1 MAMQSGFIKRIRDIM
16 RMDAGINGDAQR
28 IEQMVW
34 MLFLKVYDAKEDD
47 WELNEDNYES
57 IIPEDLRWRNWA
69 KVDSNGHAMTGDKLL
84 SFVNN
89 TLFPVLK
96 GNDVKEGDTIDYE
109 GIKVA
114 PDTPI
119 KKAIV
124 KSTFEDANN
133 YMKDGV
139 YLRQVI
145 DVIDE
150 IEFDDVKESHAFG
163 FVYEEI
169 LRELQSAGSSG
180 EFYTPRAVT
189 EFMALMIKPK
199 LGEKMADFA
208 CGTGG
213 FITSWLGQ
221 LSKQVTDTS
230 AQKQLDDSIYGI
242 EKKPFPYLLCVTN
255 MLLHDIEVP
264 NIYHMNSLKHNLLD
278 YTDDD
283 KFDVILMNPPYG
295 GHEDKSI
302 QGFFPD
308 DLASSETA
316 DLFMSVILYRLRKNG
331 RAAVVV
337 PDGFL
342 FGLDNAKVNIKKK
355 LIGEFNL
362 HTVVRLPGSVF
373 SPYTSITTN
382 LLFFDNTKPTT
393 ETWFYRVD
401 IPSDRKHFSKTKPME
416 LKHFDDCIAWWNNRE
431 VIPDGEYFKSQKFTA
446 DYLLNEQGC
455 NIDLCG
461 YPHEEEEVLAPADLI
476 QKYEEKR
483 ASLNAEI
490 DRTILALSA
499 SLDGEPVN
507 FDTQG
512 TISACGKM
520 DDLHKRFPEDM
531 KKSILQ
537 YAIQGKLVEQRLEE
551 GTGAELYKQMQ
562 AEKQRL
568 IKEGKIK
575 KEKPL
580 PEIAEDEIPFD
591 IPESWKWV
599 RFSEIMSTMS
609 TGPFG
614 SMLHK
619 TDYIEKGIPLVNPA
633 NMVNGKIV
641 PSDKMM
647 ISEATRRRLS
657 SYILHAG
664 MIVLG
669 RRGEM
674 GRCAVVTEKEDGW
687 LCGTGSFFME
697 PSMSLYVYYVVSLFS
712 SPYVKFYLGGE
723 SVGTT
728 MSNLNHTILSKMPIP
743 LPPLAEQRRIVAKL
757 DEILPLC
764 ERLK

>member
-69 KVDSNGHAMTGDKLL
+69 KADSNGHAMTGDKLL
-84 SFVNN
+84 NFVNN

-96 GNDVKEGDTIDYE
+96 GNDVKEGDTVIYE
-109 GIKVA
+109 GIKVT

-278 YTDDD
+278 YTDAD

-316 DLFMSVILYRLRKNG
+316 DLFMSVILYRLKKNG

-431 VIPDGEYFKSQKFTA
+431 VIPDGEYFKAQKYTA

-461 YPHEEEEVLAPADLI
+461 YPHEEEEILAPADLI

-499 SLDGEPVN
+499 SLNGEPVN

-512 TISACGKM
+512 TISACRKM

-537 YAIQGKLVEQRLEE
+537 YAIQGKLVEQRPEE

-568 IKEGKIK
+568 IKEKKIK
-575 KEKPL
+575 KEKTL
-580 PEIAEDEIPFD
+580 VEITDDEIPFD
-591 IPESWKWV
+591 IPETWIWIRVGDVGSW
-599 RFSEIMSTMS
+599 
-609 TGPFG
+609 G
-614 SMLHK
+614 SGA
-619 TDYIEKGIPLVNPA
+619 TPPRTNPA
-633 NMVNGKIV
+633 YYGGSIPWLKTGDLNDGFIKEVPEFITELALEKTSVRLNPVGSVLMAMYGATIGKLGILEIPVTTNQACCACIPYAGMYNKYLFYYLMSMRQTYIGMAEGGAQPNISKEKIV
-641 PSDKMM
+641 NS
-647 ISEATRRRLS
+647 
-657 SYILHAG
+657 IL
-664 MIVLG
+664 
-669 RRGEM
+669 
-674 GRCAVVTEKEDGW
+674 
-687 LCGTGSFFME
+687 
-697 PSMSLYVYYVVSLFS
+697 
-712 SPYVKFYLGGE
+712 
-723 SVGTT
+723 
-728 MSNLNHTILSKMPIP
+728 P
-743 LPPLAEQRRIVAKL
+743 LPPLEEQHRIVAKL
-757 DEILPLC
+757 EEILPLC

>member
-69 KVDSNGHAMTGDKLL
+69 KADSNGHAMTGDKLL
-84 SFVNN
+84 NFVNN

-96 GNDVKEGDTIDYE
+96 GNDVKEGDTIVYE

-189 EFMALMIKPK
+189 EFMAQMIKPK

-255 MLLHDIEVP
+255 MLLHDIEIP
-264 NIYHMNSLKHNLLD
+264 KIYHMNSLKHNLLD
-278 YTDDD
+278 YTDAD

-316 DLFMSVILYRLRKNG
+316 DLFMSVILYRLKKNG
-331 RAAVVV
+331 RAAVIV

-362 HTVVRLPGSVF
+362 HTVVRLPSSVF

-416 LKHFDDCIAWWNNRE
+416 LKHFEDCITWWNNRE
-431 VIPDGEYFKSQKFTA
+431 IIPDGEYFKAQKYTA

-461 YPHEEEEVLAPADLI
+461 YPHEEEEVMAPADLI

-499 SLDGEPVN
+499 SLNGEPVN

-531 KKSILQ
+531 KKSVLQ
-537 YAIQGKLVEQRLEE
+537 YAIQGKLVEQRPEE
-551 GTGAELYKQMQ
+551 GTAEELYRQIQ
-562 AEKQRL
+562 TEKKRL
-568 IKEGKIK
+568 TKEGKIK

-599 RFSEIMSTMS
+599 RLGDCTGYSQTKPKISPKDITENMWSLDLEDIQKESGAILTRITASERKI
-609 TGPFG
+609 TGDKVLFYKGQVLYSKLRPYLKKILVAPDNGICTPELVPFNTYLVYANYIVYVLR
-614 SMLHK
+614 SPHI
-619 TDYIEKGIPLVNPA
+619 DYAVNSVTYGVKMPRVGTET
-633 NMVNGKIV
+633 MVN
-641 PSDKMM
+641 
-647 ISEATRRRLS
+647 L
-657 SYILHAG
+657 L
-664 MIVLG
+664 
-669 RRGEM
+669 
-674 GRCAVVTEKEDGW
+674 
-687 LCGTGSFFME
+687 
-697 PSMSLYVYYVVSLFS
+697 
-712 SPYVKFYLGGE
+712 
-723 SVGTT
+723 
-728 MSNLNHTILSKMPIP
+728 IP
-743 LPPLAEQRRIVAKL
+743 LPPIAEQKRIVAKL
-757 DEILPLC
+757 EEILPLC